1 MLVLGL
7 AGSPRRGG
15 NSESLLDEALL
26 GAREAGATVEKV
38 ALSALRFSPCTAC
51 GACEET
57 GVCVLED
64 DMQGLYE
71 LLGAADALIFA
82 SPMYFYGVS
91 AWAKAAID
99 RVQALWSR
107 KYVLKDPRY
116 NGEKWGY
123 FIGVGATKGSKLFTG
138 TLLTMKYYFDAAGY
152 APAGEVLVRGVD
164 AKGKIKA
171 HPEHL
176 AAARELGVRAGSG
189 RG

>member
-38 ALSALRFSPCTAC
+38 ALASLRFSPCIAC

-57 GVCVLED
+57 GNCVLDD

-71 LLGAADALIFA
+71 QVGAADALIFA
-82 SPMYFYGVS
+82 SPIYFYGVS

-116 NGEKWGY
+116 NGDKSGY
-123 FIGVGATKGSKLFTG
+123 FIGVGATKGSKLFDG

-152 APAGEVLVRGVD
+152 SPVGELLVRGVD
-164 AKGKIKA
+164 EKGKIKE

-176 AAARELGVRAGSG
+176 AAARELGIRAGSG